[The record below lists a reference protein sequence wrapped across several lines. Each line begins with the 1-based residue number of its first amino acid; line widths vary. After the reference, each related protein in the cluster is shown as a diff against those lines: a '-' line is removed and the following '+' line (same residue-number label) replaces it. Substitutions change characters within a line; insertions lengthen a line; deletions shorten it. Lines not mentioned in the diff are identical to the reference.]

1 VHVVI
6 FPRRQ
11 NNFGEIDMLIKDK
24 HLGTFFA
31 AVLLLASSAALMAAP
46 AEKEGHLIITEVS
59 VDEGD
64 SSMVI
69 IGYDLDFGDGPLA
82 VILGDTDITADCAM
96 DLPLTE
102 PQSIT
107 CVGLALPVAAE
118 LLLVVS
124 NGNGAPQIDEYD
136 LTFGAVGPTGADG
149 ADGADGATGP
159 AGSDGA
165 DGATG
170 PAGSDGATGP
180 QGPSSGAASQVVA
193 GQGSTALSTAVCPA
207 GTFAIGGGF
216 FMTNDS
222 PPFASFPSTTSAG
235 IAPVGSPAPAWSVV
249 KNPSDGVLVTAFA
262 ICAP

>member
-1 VHVVI
+1 
-6 FPRRQ
+6 
-11 NNFGEIDMLIKDK
+11 MLLKDK
-24 HLGTFFA
+24 HIRTFFA

-59 VDEGD
+59 VDYGT